1 MSQVRALTDLLPDE
15 TRTYRGDSWVSTFLV
30 LLSVVTTIRSIIH
43 IARHDGEQRA
53 LLALTLMSR
62 ADRIWWR
69 SLLSRDWCS
78 YCWQASPGLRSVLTE
93 D

>member
-43 IARHDGEQRA
+43 IARHDGGA
-53 LLALTLMSR
+53 
-62 ADRIWWR
+62 
-69 SLLSRDWCS
+69 
-78 YCWQASPGLRSVLTE
+78 ASIAGIDIDVEGGQNLVAIFAQ
-93 D
+93 